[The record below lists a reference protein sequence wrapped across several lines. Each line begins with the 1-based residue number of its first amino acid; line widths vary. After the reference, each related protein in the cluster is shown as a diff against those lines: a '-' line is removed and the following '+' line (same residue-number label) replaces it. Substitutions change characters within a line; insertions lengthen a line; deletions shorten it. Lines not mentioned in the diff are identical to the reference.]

1 MTNVYSAVATQP
13 EPMPPIQRP
22 IIPPIIQPLI
32 IPPIIQPPIVPM
44 PGPGV
49 EPSVMGEFGIEGQQC
64 VNGEFKKHPSDCS
77 KFFECFNEKLREA
90 SCFPGSHWD
99 GRVSTYY
106 LEFGYKLLI
115 Q

>member
-1 MTNVYSAVATQP
+1 MTNVFSAVATHP
-13 EPMPPIQRP
+13 EPMPAVQPM
-22 IIPPIIQPLI
+22 PPIKRPTIEP

-49 EPSVMGEFGIEGQQC
+49 ESSVMGEFGIEGQQC

-77 KFFECFNEKLREA
+77 KFFECFNEKLREV

-99 GRVSTYY
+99 GRVSTCY
-106 LEFGYKLLI
+106 LEFWT
-115 Q
+115 